1 MAVTTVKSTRTP
13 KAPAPPA
20 PAFSPD
26 DIRGD
31 FPILQITSHGRRLA
45 YLDNAATSQKPQAVI
60 AAMTRF
66 YNSQN
71 ANIHRGV
78 YELST
83 QATAAYEIAR
93 DRVRQFINAADVR
106 EIVFV
111 RGATEAINLVAAS
124 WGGTNVRS
132 GDEIILSTLEH
143 HSNIVPWQMLAQ
155 RVGAVLRVIP
165 INDAGELCLEQYE
178 KLLNPRTRLVAITHV
193 SNALGTINPV
203 RQMVRLA
210 HAAGALA
217 LVDGAQSV
225 PHLPIDVR
233 AIDCDF
239 FVFSGH
245 KICGPTGIGV
255 LYARQPILQAMPPY
269 QGGGDMIETVTF
281 DQTTYAPAPQKFEA
295 GTPNISGALGL
306 AAALDY
312 ITGIGLD
319 RIGGYE
325 RQLLLYAQEKLTR
338 IKGLKIVGTAADK
351 AAVISF
357 VLSYAHPHDVGTILD
372 GQGVAIRTG
381 HHCCQPVMDRYGIP
395 ATARASLAFYNTRE
409 DVDQLVLGL
418 EKVKE
423 VFH

>member
-1 MAVTTVKSTRTP
+1 MAVTSVKSTRSREEP
-13 KAPAPPA
+13 VAPL
-20 PAFSPD
+20 PAFSPE

-31 FPILQITSHGRRLA
+31 FPILQSTAHGHRLA
-45 YLDNAATSQKPQAVI
+45 YLDNAATSQKPQAVM

-78 YELST
+78 YTLSME
-83 QATAAYEIAR
+83 ATAAYEAAR
-93 DRVRQFINAADVR
+93 DRVRQFINAADAR

-124 WGGTNVRS
+124 WGGANVRA

-143 HSNIVPWQMLAQ
+143 HSNIVPWQMLAD
-155 RVGAVLRVIP
+155 RVGARLRVIP
-165 INDAGELCLEQYE
+165 INDAGELCFQEYE
-178 KLLNPRTRLVAITHV
+178 KLLSQRPRLVAVTHV

-203 RQMVRLA
+203 RLMVRMA

-233 AIDCDF
+233 DIGCDF

-245 KICGPTGIGV
+245 KICAPTGIGV
-255 LYARQPILQAMPPY
+255 LYAKEPLLQAMPPY

-281 DQTTYAPAPQKFEA
+281 DKTTYAPAPQKFEA
-295 GTPNISGALGL
+295 GTPNISGAIGL

-312 ITGIGLD
+312 ITGIGMD
-319 RIGGYE
+319 RIGSYE
-325 RQLLLYAQEKLTR
+325 HQLLLYAQEKLTQ
-338 IKGLKIVGTAADK
+338 IQGLKIVGTAAEK

-357 VLSYAHPHDVGTILD
+357 VLPYAHPHDVGTILD

-418 EKVKE
+418 EKVRE
-423 VFH
+423 VFG